1 LRGVGRQSPR
11 RQSHDLRRV
20 NLHRSPAARQIL
32 LNRRQAA
39 LDIAI
44 APASDLNTTNA
55 HLGGN
60 RMVVQP
66 VRRTQYDLRAAR
78 QSNTDRL
85 GSSQL
90 QQLRSFPIDRLNG
103 KTGIALI
110 GSVNYEAL
118 H

>member
-1 LRGVGRQSPR
+1 
-11 RQSHDLRRV
+11 
-20 NLHRSPAARQIL
+20 
-32 LNRRQAA
+32 
-39 LDIAI
+39 
-44 APASDLNTTNA
+44 
-55 HLGGN
+55 
-60 RMVVQP
+60 MVVQP

-90 QQLRSFPIDRLNG
+90 QQLRSLLVQQHNLRRFAHRSFPIDHLNG

-110 GSVNYEAL
+110 GSVNYAAL